1 MKVSKKYFKVLS
13 LVTLFALVITA
24 CSTKPATTANSAA
37 ANATT
42 AKSTTVANVV
52 KSNQA
57 KAPIKILYSAG
68 LCGIPIHI
76 AKQLQFLEA
85 EGLVEGVDY
94 QYVTSSTS
102 GVEMLSTKQADISFG
117 MLSAMLAPLDN
128 GLEAKT
134 VLGVHTGCVQVL
146 GSTSSGVKSIK
157 DLKGKNIGVQQLASS
172 THVVI
177 QRALADAGIGS
188 TPDNM
193 QVEFIVF
200 DKDTLPLVLKSGEVD
215 AIGIG
220 DPQATILVN
229 EGAGVSIFNSATSD
243 LLKDEYCCTL
253 WARNEILKN
262 QPEQVAKITRAVQN
276 ASTWV
281 AQNIDLAAQIQLDNA
296 WLVGD
301 YDIDRKTLATFKYL
315 TSVSGVKEG
324 LTRNIVD
331 MKTLGLIKKDTDTEQ
346 LAKTSFFKLDGVPD
360 EVTKVIVP
368 PIDPKTQT
376 KAK

>member
-157 DLKGKNIGVQQLASS
+157 DLKGKKIGVQQLASS

-301 YDIDRKTLATFKYL
+301 YDIDRKTLATFKYC
-315 TSVSGVKEG
+315 
-324 LTRNIVD
+324 
-331 MKTLGLIKKDTDTEQ
+331 
-346 LAKTSFFKLDGVPD
+346 
-360 EVTKVIVP
+360 
-368 PIDPKTQT
+368 
-376 KAK
+376 